1 MVCLISSSVS
11 GPILSRER
19 FPRELLKRPTSER
32 LAYFRSYTVAH
43 PLLKEADIALKQ
55 AIQEPAG
62 GSLIFVLGPTGVGKT
77 TLRLRVEQYLKE
89 TFLLHGK
96 EDVGRIPVVAVE
108 AVAPDSGN
116 FSWKDYYQRA
126 LQALEEPLVRHKIN
140 YGSSEAHSLVGKIA
154 GSELR
159 YALEQALRFRR
170 PAAMMIDEA
179 QHLTKM
185 ASGRRLS
192 DQLDSLKSLAS
203 LTGCLHVLIGTYELL
218 PCRNLSAQLSR
229 RSIDIHFRRYQNNDT
244 KDVEAFQRVLFSF
257 QRQLPLAEEP
267 QLWRDWEYCYA
278 RSIGCVGVL
287 KDWLTRGLAAAL
299 DEGATTLTR
308 NHLEKHSWSLDQC
321 EKMAQEAL
329 EGESA
334 LAEKKEVRMRFLA
347 LLGLDA
353 KSGLADAIVPAPS
366 KVRESIPQRRDRRR
380 RGRIGGRNPVR
391 DEIGFA
397 CQNAG

>member
-1 MVCLISSSVS
+1 VS
-11 GPILSRER
+11 QEC
-19 FPRELLKRPTSER
+19 FPRELLNRPISER
-32 LAYFRSYTVAH
+32 LAYFRAYTVAH
-43 PLLKEADIALKQ
+43 PRLKEADAALKR

-77 TLRLRVEQYLKE
+77 TLRLRVEQHLKE
-89 TFLLHGK
+89 AFLTEAK
-96 EDVGRIPVVAVE
+96 EDVGRIAVVAVE

-126 LQALEEPLVRHKIN
+126 LRALDEPLLRHKIN
-140 YGSSEAHSLVGKIA
+140 YGDPDVPSAGKAA

-185 ASGRRLS
+185 ASGRRLA

-229 RSIDIHFRRYQNNDT
+229 RSIDIHFRRYQSSDVN
-244 KDVEAFQRVLFSF
+244 DVEAFQRVLFSF

-299 DEGATTLTR
+299 EEGATTLTR
-308 NHLEKHSWSLDQC
+308 KHLELHSWSTDQC

-329 EGESA
+329 EGEFA
-334 LAEKKEVRMRFLA
+334 LAEKKGARTRLMT
-347 LLGLDA
+347 LLGLDP
-353 KSGLADAIVPAPS
+353 KPESTDTVVPEIAAR
-366 KVRESIPQRRDRRR
+366 VRETRTAPVAGRR
-380 RGRIGGRNPVR
+380 RGRIGERSPVR
-391 DEIGFA
+391 DEIGIA
-397 CQNAG
+397 YQNVG

>member
-1 MVCLISSSVS
+1 MSQ
-11 GPILSRER
+11 EN
-19 FPRELLKRPTSER
+19 FPRELLNRPVSER

-43 PLLKEADIALKQ
+43 PLLKEADTALKR

-62 GSLIFVLGPTGVGKT
+62 GSLVFVVGPTGVGKT

-89 TFLLHGK
+89 AFLPEAK

-116 FSWKDYYQRA
+116 FNWKDYYQRA
-126 LQALEEPLVRHKIN
+126 LRSLEEPLIRHKI
-140 YGSSEAHSLVGKIA
+140 GSCRQDLHTCTSRTA
-154 GSELR
+154 GTELR

-170 PAAMMIDEA
+170 PIAVMVDEA

-185 ASGRRLS
+185 ASGRKLS
-192 DQLDSLKSLAS
+192 DQLDSLKSLAN
-203 LTGCLHVLIGTYELL
+203 LAGCVHVLIGTYELL

-229 RSIDIHFRRYQNNDT
+229 RSIDIHFRRYRADDP
-244 KDVEAFQRVLFSF
+244 KDVEAFQRVIFSF

-287 KDWLTRGLAAAL
+287 KEWLTRGLAAAL
-299 DEGATTLTR
+299 ETGAATLTR
-308 NHLEKHSWSLDQC
+308 EHLEKYSWSMDQC
-321 EKMAQEAL
+321 EKMAQEAR

-334 LAEKKEVRMRFLA
+334 LTEKKEVRIRLLT
-347 LLGLDA
+347 LLGLEP
-353 KSGLADAIVPAPS
+353 KPGLTDIGPTAEIRGMTATNQGS
-366 KVRESIPQRRDRRR
+366 R
-380 RGRIGGRNPVR
+380 RGKGRVGERSPVR
-391 DEIGFA
+391 DAIGSR

>member
-1 MVCLISSSVS
+1 MSQES
-11 GPILSRER
+11 
-19 FPRELLKRPTSER
+19 FPRELLNRPINER

-43 PLLKEADIALKQ
+43 PLLKEADAALKRT
-55 AIQEPAG
+55 IQEPAG

-77 TLRLRVEQYLKE
+77 TLRLRVEQHLKE
-89 TFLLHGK
+89 AFLLQAK
-96 EDVGRIPVVAVE
+96 EDVGHIPVVAVE
-108 AVAPDSGN
+108 AVAPDSGSFN
-116 FSWKDYYQRA
+116 WKDYYRRA
-126 LQALEEPLVRHKIN
+126 LRALEEPLLRHKIN
-140 YGSSEAHSLVGKIA
+140 YGEQDVYSVAGRAV

-170 PAAMMIDEA
+170 PAVVMIDEA

-229 RSIDIHFRRYQNNDT
+229 RSMDIHFRRYHSSDP

-267 QLWRDWEYCYA
+267 QLWRDWEFCYA

-299 DEGATTLTR
+299 EEGATTLTR
-308 NHLEKHSWSLDQC
+308 KHMERHSWSMDQC

-334 LAEKKEVRMRFLA
+334 LAEKKEARMRLLA
-347 LLGLDA
+347 LLGLDPKPESADILVPGFTA
-353 KSGLADAIVPAPS
+353 KAQET
-366 KVRESIPQRRDRRR
+366 RTPQREEQRR
-380 RGRIGGRNPVR
+380 RGRVGERSPVR
-391 DEIGFA
+391 DEIGIA
-397 CQNAG
+397 CQNGG

>member
-1 MVCLISSSVS
+1 VS
-11 GPILSRER
+11 QEC
-19 FPRELLKRPTSER
+19 FPRELLNRPISER
-32 LAYFRSYTVAH
+32 LAYFRAYTVAH
-43 PLLKEADIALKQ
+43 PRLKEADAALKR

-89 TFLLHGK
+89 AFLTEAK
-96 EDVGRIPVVAVE
+96 EDVGRIAVVAVE

-116 FSWKDYYQRA
+116 FSWKDYYQRVLRA
-126 LQALEEPLVRHKIN
+126 LDEPLLRHKIN
-140 YGSSEAHSLVGKIA
+140 YGNPDVPSAGKAA

-185 ASGRRLS
+185 ASGRRLA

-229 RSIDIHFRRYQNNDT
+229 RSIDIHFRRYQSSDVN
-244 KDVEAFQRVLFSF
+244 DVETFQRVLFSF

-299 DEGATTLTR
+299 EAGATTLTR
-308 NHLEKHSWSLDQC
+308 EHLEQHSWSTDQC

-329 EGESA
+329 EGEFA
-334 LAEKKEVRMRFLA
+334 LAE
-347 LLGLDA
+347 
-353 KSGLADAIVPAPS
+353 
-366 KVRESIPQRRDRRR
+366 
-380 RGRIGGRNPVR
+380 
-391 DEIGFA
+391 
-397 CQNAG
+397 

>member
-1 MVCLISSSVS
+1 VS
-11 GPILSRER
+11 PEG
-19 FPRELLKRPTSER
+19 FPRELLNRPIRER
-32 LAYFRSYTVAH
+32 LAHFRSYTVAH
-43 PLLKEADIALKQ
+43 PLLKEADAALKR

-77 TLRLRVEQYLKE
+77 TLRLRVEQHLKE
-89 TFLLHGK
+89 TFLPPAK

-108 AVAPDSGN
+108 AVAPDSGS
-116 FSWKDYYQRA
+116 FSWKDYYHRA
-126 LQALEEPLVRHKIN
+126 LLALEEPLLHHKIN
-140 YGSSEAHSLVGKIA
+140 YGGTNAHSLAGKTA
-154 GSELR
+154 GSALR
-159 YALEQALRFRR
+159 YALEQALRFRK

-229 RSIDIHFRRYQNNDT
+229 RSIDIHFQRYQSSNA
-244 KDVEAFQRVLFSF
+244 KDVDAFQRVLLSF
-257 QRQLPLAEEP
+257 QRQLPFAEEP
-267 QLWRDWEYCYA
+267 QLWRDWEFFYA

-299 DEGATTLTR
+299 AEGATTLTR
-308 NHLEKHSWSLDQC
+308 KHLEQHSWSIDQC

-334 LAEKKEVRMRFLA
+334 LAEKRETRTRLLT

-353 KSGLADAIVPAPS
+353 RPGSADTIVPDITA
-366 KVRESIPQRRDRRR
+366 KVRETRTPQQGGWRR
-380 RGRIGGRNPVR
+380 RGRIGGRSPVR

-397 CQNAG
+397 CQHVG

>member
-1 MVCLISSSVS
+1 MSQEC
-11 GPILSRER
+11 
-19 FPRELLKRPTSER
+19 FPRELLNRPISER
-32 LAYFRSYTVAH
+32 LAYFRAYTVAH
-43 PLLKEADIALKQ
+43 PRLKEADAALKR

-77 TLRLRVEQYLKE
+77 TLRLRVEHYLKE
-89 TFLLHGK
+89 AFLTEAK

-126 LQALEEPLVRHKIN
+126 LRALDEPLLRHKIN
-140 YGSSEAHSLVGKIA
+140 YGDPDVPPAGKAA

-185 ASGRRLS
+185 ASGRRLA

-229 RSIDIHFRRYQNNDT
+229 RSIDIHFRRYQSSDVN
-244 KDVEAFQRVLFSF
+244 DVETFQRVLFSF

-278 RSIGCVGVL
+278 RSIGCVGLL

-299 DEGATTLTR
+299 EEGATTLTR
-308 NHLEKHSWSLDQC
+308 KHLEQHSWSTDQC
-321 EKMAQEAL
+321 EKMVQEAL
-329 EGESA
+329 EGEFA
-334 LAEKKEVRMRFLA
+334 LAEKKEARTRLMT
-347 LLGLDA
+347 LLGLDP
-353 KSGLADAIVPAPS
+353 KPGSADTVVPDIAAR
-366 KVRESIPQRRDRRR
+366 VRETRTPPGARRS
-380 RGRIGGRNPVR
+380 RGRIGERSPVR
-391 DEIGFA
+391 DEIGIA
-397 CQNAG
+397 YQNVG

>member
-1 MVCLISSSVS
+1 MPQEC
-11 GPILSRER
+11 
-19 FPRELLKRPTSER
+19 FPRALLGRTISER

-43 PLLKEADIALKQ
+43 PLLQEADAALKQ
-55 AIQEPAG
+55 AIQEPSG

-77 TLRLRVEQYLKE
+77 TLRLRVEQRLKE
-89 TFLLHGK
+89 AFLSQAK
-96 EDVGRIPVVAVE
+96 ENAGCIPVAAVE

-116 FSWKDYYQRA
+116 FSWKDYYHRA
-126 LQALEEPLVRHKIN
+126 LRALDEPLLRHKIDYGN
-140 YGSSEAHSLVGKIA
+140 YDEHSFAGKTA
-154 GSELR
+154 GGELR

-203 LTGCLHVLIGTYELL
+203 LSGCLHVLIGTYELL

-229 RSIDIHFRRYQNNDT
+229 RSIDIHFRRYQNSQE
-244 KDVEAFQRVLFSF
+244 DVEAFQRVLFSF

-267 QLWRDWEYCYA
+267 QLWREWEYCYA
-278 RSIGCVGVL
+278 RSIGCVGLL

-299 DEGATTLTR
+299 EEGATTLTR
-308 NHLEKHSWSLDQC
+308 KHLEQHSWSTDQC

-329 EGESA
+329 EGEFA
-334 LAEKKEVRMRFLA
+334 LAEKKKARTRLMT
-347 LLGLDA
+347 LLGLDP
-353 KSGLADAIVPAPS
+353 KPGSADTVVPDIAAR
-366 KVRESIPQRRDRRR
+366 VRETRTPPGAGRR
-380 RGRIGGRNPVR
+380 RGRIGERSPVR
-391 DEIGFA
+391 DEIGVA
-397 CQNAG
+397 YQNIG

>member
-1 MVCLISSSVS
+1 VS
-11 GPILSRER
+11 PEP
-19 FPRELLKRPTSER
+19 FPRKLLHRPISER
-32 LAYFRSYTVAH
+32 LAYFRSCTVAH
-43 PLLKEADIALKQ
+43 PLLKEADIALKR

-77 TLRLRVEQYLKE
+77 TLRLRVEQHLKE
-89 TFLLHGK
+89 TFLAQAR

-108 AVAPDSGN
+108 AVAPDSGK
-116 FSWKDYYQRA
+116 FSWKDYYQRV
-126 LQALEEPLVRHKIN
+126 LRALEEPLIRHKIN
-140 YGSSEAHSLVGKIA
+140 YGGPDMHPVAGTTVGN
-154 GSELR
+154 ELR

-170 PAAMMIDEA
+170 PAAVMIDEA

-185 ASGRRLS
+185 ANGRRLS

-229 RSIDIHFRRYQNNDT
+229 RSIDIHFRRYQSSDTND
-244 KDVEAFQRVLFSF
+244 VQSFQRVLLSF
-257 QRQLPLAEEP
+257 QKQLPLAEEP

-287 KDWLTRGLAAAL
+287 KDWLTRGLAMAL
-299 DEGATTLTR
+299 EEGATTLTR
-308 NHLEKHSWSLDQC
+308 KHLELHSWSLDQC

-334 LAEKKEVRMRFLA
+334 LAEKKEPRMRLLM
-347 LLGLDA
+347 LLGLDP
-353 KSGLADAIVPAPS
+353 KPGLADATIAGSTARVQELRTS
-366 KVRESIPQRRDRRR
+366 RQGQRRKRRVGER
-380 RGRIGGRNPVR
+380 TPVR
-391 DEIGFA
+391 DEIGVA
-397 CQNAG
+397 CRAG

>member
-1 MVCLISSSVS
+1 VS
-11 GPILSRER
+11 QEG
-19 FPRELLKRPTSER
+19 FPCELLTRPISER

-43 PLLKEADIALKQ
+43 PLLKEADAALKR

-62 GSLIFVLGPTGVGKT
+62 GSLVFVIGPTGVGKT

-89 TFLLHGK
+89 TFLPEAK
-96 EDVGRIPVVAVE
+96 EDVGRIPVVGVE

-126 LQALEEPLVRHKIN
+126 LRSLEEPLVRHKID
-140 YGSSEAHSLVGKIA
+140 YGVQDLQTFASRAA
-154 GSELR
+154 GIELR

-170 PAAMMIDEA
+170 PAAVMVDEA

-185 ASGRRLS
+185 ASGRKLS

-203 LTGCLHVLIGTYELL
+203 LTGCVHVLIGTYQLL

-229 RSIDIHFRRYQNNDT
+229 RSIDIHFRRYRTDDP
-244 KDVEAFQRVLFSF
+244 KDVEAFQRVIFSF

-278 RSIGCVGVL
+278 RSIGCVGML

-299 DEGATTLTR
+299 EEGAATLTR
-308 NHLEKHSWSLDQC
+308 KHLEKYSWSMDQC

-334 LAEKKEVRMRFLA
+334 LTEKGEARGRVLM
-347 LLGLDA
+347 LLGLESKPELTTTGIPGA
-353 KSGLADAIVPAPS
+353 TT
-366 KVRESIPQRRDRRR
+366 KVRGMRAPQQAAK
-380 RGRIGGRNPVR
+380 RGRSRVGERRPVR
-391 DEIGFA
+391 DEIGSL
-397 CQNAG
+397 CRNAR

>member
-1 MVCLISSSVS
+1 MSPK
-11 GPILSRER
+11 G
-19 FPRELLKRPTSER
+19 FPRELLNRPIRER

-43 PLLKEADIALKQ
+43 PLLKEADAALKR

-62 GSLIFVLGPTGVGKT
+62 GALIFVLGPTGVGKT
-77 TLRLRVEQYLKE
+77 TLRLRVEQHLKE
-89 TFLLHGK
+89 AFLPQAK
-96 EDVGRIPVVAVE
+96 EDMGCIPVVSVE

-126 LQALEEPLVRHKIN
+126 LRALEEPLLRHKITC
-140 YGSSEAHSLVGKIA
+140 GPSDAHSFAGKTA

-229 RSIDIHFRRYQNNDT
+229 RSIDIHFRRYQNSDE
-244 KDVEAFQRVLFSF
+244 KDVETFQRVLFSF

-299 DEGATTLTR
+299 EEGATTLTR
-308 NHLEKHSWSLDQC
+308 KHLEQHSWSMDQC

-334 LAEKKEVRMRFLA
+334 LTEKKEARTRLLT
-347 LLGLDA
+347 LLGLDPNRGSA
-353 KSGLADAIVPAPS
+353 GTTVPDIAA
-366 KVRESIPQRRDRRR
+366 KVRETTTPQRRKWHR
-380 RGRIGGRNPVR
+380 RGRIGHRGPVR
-391 DEIGFA
+391 DQIGVA

>member
-1 MVCLISSSVS
+1 M
-11 GPILSRER
+11 
-19 FPRELLKRPTSER
+19 SER

-43 PLLKEADIALKQ
+43 PLLKEADAALRR
-55 AIQEPAG
+55 AIREPAG

-77 TLRLRVEQYLKE
+77 TLRLRIEQHLKE
-89 TFLLHGK
+89 AFLSQAE
-96 EDVGRIPVVAVE
+96 EDVGRVPVVAVE
-108 AVAPDSGN
+108 AISPDSGSFN
-116 FSWKDYYQRA
+116 WKDYYQRA
-126 LQALEEPLVRHKIN
+126 LRALEEPLLRHKIN
-140 YGSSEAHSLVGKIA
+140 YGVPDSRALAGKTA

-170 PAAMMIDEA
+170 PAAILIDEA

-229 RSIDIHFRRYQNNDT
+229 RSIDIHFRRYQSSDP

-299 DEGATTLTR
+299 EEGATTLTR
-308 NHLEKHSWSLDQC
+308 RHLEEHSWSMDQC

-334 LAEKKEVRMRFLA
+334 LAEKKEVRTRLLA
-347 LLGLDA
+347 LLGLDLEPA
-353 KSGLADAIVPAPS
+353 LADTVVPCVTANIR
-366 KVRESIPQRRDRRR
+366 KAGTPQPRGRRR
-380 RGRIGGRNPVR
+380 RGRIGERSPVR
-391 DEIGFA
+391 DGIGMA
-397 CQNAG
+397 YQNAG

>member
-1 MVCLISSSVS
+1 MSEE
-11 GPILSRER
+11 G
-19 FPRELLKRPTSER
+19 FPRELLNRPESER

-43 PLLKEADIALKQ
+43 PLLKEADATLKR
-55 AIQEPAG
+55 AIREPAG

-89 TFLLHGK
+89 AFLSEAK
-96 EDVGRIPVVAVE
+96 EDVGHIPVVAVE
-108 AVAPDSGN
+108 AVAPDSGS

-126 LQALEEPLVRHKIN
+126 LRALEEPLLRHKIN
-140 YGSSEAHSLVGKIA
+140 YGGQDLHTFAGKTA
-154 GSELR
+154 GTELR

-170 PAAMMIDEA
+170 PAAMMVDEA

-203 LTGCLHVLIGTYELL
+203 LTGCVHVLIGTYELL

-229 RSIDIHFRRYQNNDT
+229 RSIDIHFRRYRTDDP
-244 KDVEAFQRVLFSF
+244 KDVDAFQRVIFSF
-257 QRQLPLAEEP
+257 QRQLPLSEEP

-299 DEGATTLTR
+299 EEGAPTLTR
-308 NHLEKHSWSLDQC
+308 KHLEKHSWSMDQC
-321 EKMAQEAL
+321 QKMAQAAL

-334 LAEKKEVRMRFLA
+334 LTEKKEARLRLLT
-347 LLGLDA
+347 LLGLEP
-353 KSGLADAIVPAPS
+353 KPGLADPKIPCTTA
-366 KVRESIPQRRDRRR
+366 KVRRMSVPQQGGRRR
-380 RGRIGGRNPVR
+380 RGRVGERSPVR
-391 DEIGFA
+391 DEIGSV

>member
-1 MVCLISSSVS
+1 VS
-11 GPILSRER
+11 QER
-19 FPRELLKRPTSER
+19 FPRELLKRSISER

-43 PLLKEADIALKQ
+43 PLLTEADIALKR

-89 TFLLHGK
+89 TFLVERR
-96 EDVGRIPVVAVE
+96 EDPGRIPVIAVE

-126 LQALEEPLVRHKIN
+126 LQALEEPLIRYKIN
-140 YGSSEAHSLVGKIA
+140 YGPSDTHSFAGKTP

-159 YALEQALRFRR
+159 YALEQALRFRQ
-170 PAAMMIDEA
+170 PSAIMIDEA

-192 DQLDSLKSLAS
+192 DQLDSLKSIAS

-229 RSIDIHFRRYQNNDT
+229 RSIDIHFRRYQNSDA

-299 DEGATTLTR
+299 EEGATALTR
-308 NHLEKHSWSLDQC
+308 KHLEKHSWSMDQC
-321 EKMAQEAL
+321 EKMAQEAI

-334 LAEKKEVRMRFLA
+334 LAEKKEVGMRLLT
-347 LLGLDA
+347 LLGLDT
-353 KSGLADAIVPAPS
+353 KSGLADAIVPAPAKFQDRTS
-366 KVRESIPQRRDRRR
+366 QRGGRR
-380 RGRIGGRNPVR
+380 RGRIGERSPVR
-391 DEIGFA
+391 DEIGIGY
-397 CQNAG
+397 QNAG

>member
-1 MVCLISSSVS
+1 MCPE
-11 GPILSRER
+11 G
-19 FPRELLKRPTSER
+19 FPRELLNRPIRER
-32 LAYFRSYTVAH
+32 LDYFRSYTIAH
-43 PLLKEADIALKQ
+43 PLLKEADTALKR

-77 TLRLRVEQYLKE
+77 TLRLRVEQHLKE
-89 TFLLHGK
+89 TFLPQAK

-126 LQALEEPLVRHKIN
+126 LRALEEPLLGHKID
-140 YGSSEAHSLVGKIA
+140 YGSSSGYSFGGKTA

-170 PAAMMIDEA
+170 PAAMLIDEA
-179 QHLTKM
+179 QHLTRM

-203 LTGCLHVLIGTYELL
+203 LTACLHVLIGTYELL
-218 PCRNLSAQLSR
+218 PRRNLSAQLSR
-229 RSIDIHFRRYQNNDT
+229 RSIDIHFRRYQSSDA
-244 KDVEAFQRVLFSF
+244 KDVEAFQRVLLSF

-267 QLWRDWEYCYA
+267 QLWRDWEFCYA

-299 DEGATTLTR
+299 EEGSTTLTR
-308 NHLEKHSWSLDQC
+308 KHLEQHSWSIDQC

-334 LAEKKEVRMRFLA
+334 LAEKKEARTRLLT
-347 LLGLDA
+347 LLGLDLKPGPAETVAPDITA
-353 KSGLADAIVPAPS
+353 KVQETRTP
-366 KVRESIPQRRDRRR
+366 PQGGRRR
-380 RGRIGGRNPVR
+380 RGHIGERSPGR

-397 CQNAG
+397 CQHAG

>member
-1 MVCLISSSVS
+1 VS
-11 GPILSRER
+11 QEC
-19 FPRELLKRPTSER
+19 FPRELLNRPISER
-32 LAYFRSYTVAH
+32 LAYFRAYTVAH
-43 PLLKEADIALKQ
+43 PRLKEADAALKR

-89 TFLLHGK
+89 AFLTEAK
-96 EDVGRIPVVAVE
+96 EDVGRIAVVAVE

-126 LQALEEPLVRHKIN
+126 LRALDEPLLRHKIN
-140 YGSSEAHSLVGKIA
+140 YGDPDVPAGRAA

-185 ASGRRLS
+185 PSGRRLA

-229 RSIDIHFRRYQNNDT
+229 RSIDIHFRRYQSSDVN
-244 KDVEAFQRVLFSF
+244 DVETFQRVLFSF

-299 DEGATTLTR
+299 EAGATTLTR
-308 NHLEKHSWSLDQC
+308 KHLEQHSWSTDQC

-329 EGESA
+329 EGEFA
-334 LAEKKEVRMRFLA
+334 LAEKKEARTRLIT
-347 LLGLDA
+347 LLGLDP
-353 KSGLADAIVPAPS
+353 KPGSADTVVPEIAARA
-366 KVRESIPQRRDRRR
+366 RETRTRGVGRR
-380 RGRIGGRNPVR
+380 RGRIGERSPVR
-391 DEIGFA
+391 DEIGIA
-397 CQNAG
+397 YQNVG

>member
-1 MVCLISSSVS
+1 VS
-11 GPILSRER
+11 QER
-19 FPRELLKRPTSER
+19 FPRELLNQPVSER

-43 PLLKEADIALKQ
+43 PLLKEADAALKR

-62 GSLIFVLGPTGVGKT
+62 GSLIFVFGPTGVGKT
-77 TLRLRVEQYLKE
+77 TLRLRIEKCLKE
-89 TFLLHGK
+89 AFLPQA
-96 EDVGRIPVVAVE
+96 EDDVGRIPVVAVE
-108 AVAPDSGN
+108 AVAPDSGS

-126 LQALEEPLVRHKIN
+126 LRALQEPLVRHKIN
-140 YGSSEAHSLVGKIA
+140 YGGQDLHSFAGKTA
-154 GSELR
+154 GTELR

-170 PAAMMIDEA
+170 PAAVMVDEA

-203 LTGCLHVLIGTYELL
+203 LTGCVHVLIGTYELL

-229 RSIDIHFRRYQNNDT
+229 RSIDIHFRRYQTDDP
-244 KDVEAFQRVLFSF
+244 KDIEAFQRVIFSF

-267 QLWRDWEYCYA
+267 QLWKDWEYCYA

-299 DEGATTLTR
+299 EEGAATLTPK
-308 NHLEKHSWSLDQC
+308 HLEKHSWSTDQC

-334 LAEKKEVRMRFLA
+334 LAEKKEARMRLLA
-347 LLGLDA
+347 LLGLDP
-353 KSGLADAIVPAPS
+353 KPGSADTIVPDTTA
-366 KVRESIPQRRDRRR
+366 KARETGTPQQGGWRR
-380 RGRIGGRNPVR
+380 RGRIGERSPVR
-391 DEIGFA
+391 DEIGIA

>member
-1 MVCLISSSVS
+1 VS
-11 GPILSRER
+11 QET
-19 FPRELLKRPTSER
+19 FPRELLNRPVSER
-32 LAYFRSYTVAH
+32 LAHFRSYTVAH
-43 PLLKEADIALKQ
+43 PLLKEADTALKR

-62 GSLIFVLGPTGVGKT
+62 GSLVFVVGPTGVGKT

-89 TFLLHGK
+89 AFLPEAK

-116 FSWKDYYQRA
+116 FNWKDYYQRA
-126 LQALEEPLVRHKIN
+126 LRSLEEPLISHKI
-140 YGSSEAHSLVGKIA
+140 GSCGQDLRTCTSRTA
-154 GSELR
+154 GTELR

-170 PAAMMIDEA
+170 PTAVMVDEA

-185 ASGRRLS
+185 ASGRKLS
-192 DQLDSLKSLAS
+192 DQLDSLKSLAN
-203 LTGCLHVLIGTYELL
+203 LAGCVHVLIGTYELL

-229 RSIDIHFRRYQNNDT
+229 RSIDIHFRRYRADDP
-244 KDVEAFQRVLFSF
+244 KDVEAFQRVIFSF

-299 DEGATTLTR
+299 ETDAATLTR
-308 NHLEKHSWSLDQC
+308 EHLEKYSWSMDQC

-334 LAEKKEVRMRFLA
+334 LTEKKEVRIRLLT
-347 LLGLDA
+347 LLGLEP
-353 KSGLADAIVPAPS
+353 KPGLTDIGATAEIRGMTATNQGS
-366 KVRESIPQRRDRRR
+366 R
-380 RGRIGGRNPVR
+380 RGRGRVGERSPVR
-391 DEIGFA
+391 DAIGSR